1 MKINWGM
8 GIVIAFGLFITF
20 ILYFV
25 FTVQSDSK
33 YDNELVVEEY
43 YKHDAHFGDEMARVQ
58 NVADLGQKPTINNA
72 SNGVEI
78 IFPKVF
84 VPKNIKGKVS
94 LYRPSNKKLDFEIPI
109 SLSDATTLL
118 IPKKSLAGGRWDIN
132 MEWQYEG
139 KSYLSKE
146 TIYIN

>member
-1 MKINWGM
+1 MKINWGTA
-8 GIVIAFGLFITF
+8 IVIAFGLFISF

-25 FTVQSDSK
+25 VKVQSDSK
-33 YDNELVVEEY
+33 YDNDLVVEEY
-43 YKHDAHFGDEMARVQ
+43 YKHDAKFGDEMERVQ
-58 NVADLGQKPTINNA
+58 NAEDLVSKPVINIVDEGVTI
-72 SNGVEI
+72 V
-78 IFPKVF
+78 FPATLA
-84 VPKNIKGKVS
+84 PKNIKGKVS

-139 KSYLSKE
+139 KSYLTKE
-146 TIYIN
+146 TIYIK